1 MPHTVQPAAASRE
14 AIAGDRVAPT
24 GLRVV
29 LAHDWLAG
37 LRGGEHVLDAIA
49 GVVESLGS
57 QVVELLVMFDE
68 GNRLTPRLDALAR
81 HVSPLGRLGRFSA
94 VARRHLLPCYP
105 WAVARLSE
113 HLSELHA
120 ASKIDLVIST
130 SSAAI
135 KGLSVPDGVP
145 HLCYVHTPAR
155 YLWSQQEQYARGSLA
170 RRLGLALAGP
180 ALRSWD
186 VRSSARPTK
195 LLANSAHTQ
204 ELIHRVWSRAS
215 DVVHPGVRTE
225 FFGALPPRARSKD
238 WLVVSALEP
247 YKRVDLAIDAAIQ
260 AGAKLIIAGEGSQR
274 ASLEHLAR
282 GRVEFAGRVDD
293 ERLRELYSTSA
304 MLIHPQIED
313 FGMVAVEA
321 QAAGLPVVALGA
333 GGALETVV
341 DGVTGA
347 HFGEQQ
353 VGALLAA
360 VERVPRECDQACR
373 VHAQKFSQRAFDE
386 RVVRAI
392 GACVR

>member
-14 AIAGDRVAPT
+14 LIAGDRCASR

-49 GVVESLGS
+49 CVVDSLGG
-57 QVVELLVMFDE
+57 QIVELLVMFDE
-68 GNRLTPRLDALAR
+68 GKHLTPRLDALAR
-81 HVSPLGRLGRFSA
+81 HVSPLGRMGRVSSL
-94 VARRHLLPCYP
+94 ARRHLLPCYP
-105 WAVARLSE
+105 WAVSRLSA
-113 HLSELHA
+113 HLEALHRVRA
-120 ASKIDLVIST
+120 VDLVIST

-135 KGLSVPDGVP
+135 KGLEVPAEVP

-170 RRLGLALAGP
+170 RRVGLALTGP
-180 ALRSWD
+180 ALRAWD
-186 VRSSARPTK
+186 VHSSARPTT

-204 ELIHRVWSRAS
+204 QLIRGVWGRESE
-215 DVVHPGVRTE
+215 VVHPGVRTE
-225 FFGALPPRARSKD
+225 FFGALPSGERTKD

-247 YKRVDLAIDAAIQ
+247 YKRVDLAIDAAI
-260 AGAKLIIAGEGSQR
+260 ASGARLVIAGEGSQR
-274 ASLEHLAR
+274 PSLERMAR

-293 ERLRELYSTSA
+293 ERLRELYATSA

-321 QAAGLPVVALGA
+321 QAAGLPVAALGA

-347 HFGEQQ
+347 HFGAQRVES
-353 VGALLAA
+353 LLEA
-360 VERVPRECDQACR
+360 VARVPRGCDEACR
-373 VHAQKFSQRAFDE
+373 VQARKFSQQIFDE
-386 RVVRAI
+386 RVSRAI

>member
-14 AIAGDRVAPT
+14 AFAGDRSPPSR
-24 GLRVV
+24 LRVV

-49 GVVESLGS
+49 GVVESLGADIAD
-57 QVVELLVMFDE
+57 LLVMFDE
-68 GNRLTPRLDALAR
+68 GKHLTPRLDALPH

-94 VARRHLLPCYP
+94 LARRHLLPCYP
-105 WAVARLSE
+105 WAVSRLSE
-113 HLSELHA
+113 HLSALHRSRA
-120 ASKIDLVIST
+120 VDLVIST

-135 KGLSVPDGVP
+135 KGLEVPEGVP

-180 ALRSWD
+180 ALRAWD

-204 ELIHRVWSRAS
+204 MLIQRVWGRAS
-215 DVVHPGVRTE
+215 EVVHPGVRTE
-225 FFGALPPRARSKD
+225 FFGALPPRARSRD

-247 YKRVDLAIDAAIQ
+247 YKRVDLAIDAAIE
-260 AGAKLIIAGEGSQR
+260 AGARLIIAGEGSQR
-274 ASLEHLAR
+274 GTLERHAR

-293 ERLRELYSTSA
+293 ERLRELYATCA

-341 DGVTGA
+341 DSVTGA
-347 HFGEQQ
+347 HFGVQQ
-353 VGALLAA
+353 VGALLEA
-360 VERVPRECDQACR
+360 VGRVPRECEEVCR

-386 RVVRAI
+386 RMAGEIR
-392 GACVR
+392 ACVR